1 MMPPTSSCLRG
12 NVADVP
18 QRRRIDAEL
27 VRRGLTSSR
36 ANASAAI
43 ADGRVTVNGAP
54 VDRASRLVSPGDQLL
69 VADDGIAFVARSG
82 AKLDAVFERF
92 DDVDA
97 TDLHAVDCGS
107 STGGFTECLLR
118 RGARRVTA
126 IDVGRHQLHE
136 RLRNDPRVAVYEQT
150 DVRSVDVS
158 AVGGPFPML
167 VADLSFISLLS
178 VRDALLQL
186 CQPEAIMVLL
196 VKPQFEV
203 GKVEAARARGVI
215 RDTGQRHEALNRIID
230 GFTDRGCTQTRWMES
245 PIAGGSGNVEFLLVM
260 RAP

>member
-1 MMPPTSSCLRG
+1 MPQPCSCLRG
-12 NVADVP
+12 NVAGVP

-36 ANASAAI
+36 ATASAAI

-54 VDRASRLVSPGDQLL
+54 VERASRLVSPGDQLL
-69 VADDGIAFVARSG
+69 VAEDGIAFVARSG

-150 DVRSVDVS
+150 DVRSVDVN
-158 AVGGPFPML
+158 AIGGPFPML

-178 VRDALLQL
+178 VRDAVLQL
-186 CQPEAIMVLL
+186 CQPEATMVML

-203 GKVEAARARGVI
+203 GRVEAARARGVI
-215 RDTGQRHEALNRIID
+215 RDVGQRHDALNRIIE
-230 GFTDRGCTQTRWMES
+230 GFTEYGCSHTRWMES

>member
-1 MMPPTSSCLRG
+1 MPQPCSCLRG
-12 NVADVP
+12 NVAGVP

-27 VRRGLTSSR
+27 VRRGLSNSR
-36 ANASAAI
+36 TAASGAI

-82 AKLDAVFERF
+82 AKLNAVFDRF
-92 DDVDA
+92 ADVDA
-97 TDLHAVDCGS
+97 TGVHAVDCGS

-136 RLRNDPRVAVYEQT
+136 RLRDDPRVAVYEQT
-150 DVRSVDVS
+150 DVRSVDVT
-158 AVGGPFPML
+158 AIGGPFPML

-186 CQPEAIMVLL
+186 CQPEATMVLL

-203 GKVEAARARGVI
+203 GRVAAARARGVV
-215 RDTGQRHEALNRIID
+215 RDAGQRQEALKRIID
-230 GFTDRGCTQTRWMES
+230 GFTEHGCSHTRWMES

>member
-1 MMPPTSSCLRG
+1 MLQPCSCLRG
-12 NVADVP
+12 NVAGVP
-18 QRRRIDAEL
+18 QRHRIDAEL
-27 VRRGLTSSR
+27 VRRGLSNSR
-36 ANASAAI
+36 TAASAAI

-82 AKLDAVFERF
+82 AKLDAVFDRF

-97 TDLHAVDCGS
+97 TDVHAVDCGS

-203 GKVEAARARGVI
+203 GRVEAARARGVI
-215 RDTGQRHEALNRIID
+215 RDADQRHEALNRIID
-230 GFTDRGCTQTRWMES
+230 GFAERGCTRTRWMES

>member
-1 MMPPTSSCLRG
+1 MMPPASSCLRG

-36 ANASAAI
+36 ATASAAI

-54 VDRASRLVSPGDQLL
+54 VERASRLVSPGDQLL
-69 VADDGIAFVARSG
+69 VAEDGIAFVARSG

-203 GKVEAARARGVI
+203 GRVEAARARGVI
-215 RDTGQRHEALNRIID
+215 RDADQRHEALNRIID
-230 GFTDRGCTQTRWMES
+230 GFAERGCTRTRWMES

>member
-1 MMPPTSSCLRG
+1 MMPPASSCLRG

-36 ANASAAI
+36 ATASAAI
-43 ADGRVTVNGAP
+43 TDGRVTVNGAP

-203 GKVEAARARGVI
+203 GRVEAARARGVI
-215 RDTGQRHEALNRIID
+215 RDADQRHEALNRIID
-230 GFTDRGCTQTRWMES
+230 GFAERGCTRTRWMES

>member
-1 MMPPTSSCLRG
+1 M
-12 NVADVP
+12 P

-36 ANASAAI
+36 ATASAAI
-43 ADGRVTVNGAP
+43 SEGRVTVNGAP
-54 VDRASRLVSPGDQLL
+54 VERASRLVSPGDQLL
-69 VADDGIAFVARSG
+69 VADEGLTFVARSG
-82 AKLDAVFERF
+82 AKLDAVFDHF

-97 TDLHAVDCGS
+97 TDVHAVDCGS

-118 RGARRVTA
+118 RGARRVSA

-136 RLRNDPRVAVYEQT
+136 RLRDDPRVAVYEQT
-150 DVRSVDVS
+150 DVRSVDV
-158 AVGGPFPML
+158 AAIGGPFALL

-186 CQPEAIMVLL
+186 CQPEATMVLL

-203 GKVEAARARGVI
+203 GRIEAARARGVI
-215 RDTGQRHEALNRIID
+215 RDEGQRHEALSRIVD
-230 GFTDRGCTQTRWMES
+230 GFTEHGCSRARWIES

-260 RAP
+260 SAP